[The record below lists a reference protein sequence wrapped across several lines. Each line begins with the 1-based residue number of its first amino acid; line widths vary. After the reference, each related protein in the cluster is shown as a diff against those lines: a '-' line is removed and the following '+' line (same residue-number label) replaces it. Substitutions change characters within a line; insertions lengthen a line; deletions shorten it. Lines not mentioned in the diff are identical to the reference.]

1 MRDKWLPTRHGEYLA
16 VSFAVIFSIQVKQNF
31 QITDLQTTFTD
42 ERERVN
48 AMISIMQ
55 SENVQMKLENEQMK
69 SKIAEIKSEN
79 VQMKAKISKLESLSI
94 NDSNI
99 TVPGEE
105 PCGYPCAEYISNIDA
120 RVSRITGVLISY

>member
-1 MRDKWLPTRHGEYLA
+1 MSCTVVFFIR
-16 VSFAVIFSIQVKQNF
+16 VKQNF
-31 QITDLQTTFTD
+31 QIDDLQTTFTN

-55 SENVQMKLENEQMK
+55 SENVQMKSE
-69 SKIAEIKSEN
+69 IAIIKSEN

-120 RVSRITGVLISY
+120 RVSRNTGVLISY

>member
-1 MRDKWLPTRHGEYLA
+1 MKSEN
-16 VSFAVIFSIQVKQNF
+16 V
-31 QITDLQTTFTD
+31 QIK
-42 ERERVN
+42 
-48 AMISIMQ
+48 
-55 SENVQMKLENEQMK
+55 SENVQMKSENVQMKSENEQMK

-79 VQMKAKISKLESLSI
+79 LQMQAKIKTLESLSI

-120 RVSRITGVLISY
+120 RVSRNTGVLISY

>member
-1 MRDKWLPTRHGEYLA
+1 M
-16 VSFAVIFSIQVKQNF
+16 SFAVVFSIQVKPNF
-31 QITDLQTTFTD
+31 QITDLQTTFTN

-48 AMISIMQ
+48 AMISILQ
-55 SENVQMKLENEQMK
+55 SENVQMKSENVQMK

-79 VQMKAKISKLESLSI
+79 LQMQAKIKTLESLSI

-120 RVSRITGVLISY
+120 RVSRNTGVLISY

>member
-1 MRDKWLPTRHGEYLA
+1 M
-16 VSFAVIFSIQVKQNF
+16 SFAVVFSIQVKQNF
-31 QITDLQTTFTD
+31 QITDLQTTFTN

-48 AMISIMQ
+48 AMIAIMQ
-55 SENVQMKLENEQMK
+55 SQNAQMKSENEQMK

-79 VQMKAKISKLESLSI
+79 LQMQAKIKTLESLSI

-120 RVSRITGVLISY
+120 RVSRNTGVLISY

>member
-1 MRDKWLPTRHGEYLA
+1 M
-16 VSFAVIFSIQVKQNF
+16 
-31 QITDLQTTFTD
+31 
-42 ERERVN
+42 ERVN
-48 AMISIMQ
+48 AMISILHSDNMQ
-55 SENVQMKLENEQMK
+55 LQ
-69 SKIAEIKSEN
+69 SEN

-120 RVSRITGVLISY
+120 RVSRITGELISY

>member
-1 MRDKWLPTRHGEYLA
+1 MHDKWLPTRYGEYLA
-16 VSFAVIFSIQVKQNF
+16 VSFAVVFSIQVKQNF
-31 QITDLQTTFTD
+31 QITDLQTTFTN

-48 AMISIMQ
+48 AMIAIMQ
-55 SENVQMKLENEQMK
+55 SENVQMKSENEQMK

-79 VQMKAKISKLESLSI
+79 LQMQAKIKTLESLSI

-120 RVSRITGVLISY
+120 RVSRNTGVLISY

>member
-1 MRDKWLPTRHGEYLA
+1 MPARHGEYLA
-16 VSFAVIFSIQVKQNF
+16 VSFAVVFSIQVKQNF
-31 QITDLQTTFTD
+31 QITDLQTTFTN

-55 SENVQMKLENEQMK
+55 SENVQMKSE
-69 SKIAEIKSEN
+69 IAEIKSEN
-79 VQMKAKISKLESLSI
+79 VQMKAKISTLESLSI

-120 RVSRITGVLISY
+120 RVSRITGVLISYKLTCSA